1 MRKKDIR
8 GMTLVEVV
16 VVLLIASIS
25 MTITGGILINSL
37 GYFDTSTKY
46 SLDKECL
53 DGISEYIGD
62 EIKYATDVLVSP
74 NKPSD
79 KDWHVLYVNKDI
91 LYRDDKEVFSE
102 DYYSK
107 RKLKINLRGFTV
119 GEHRLDMKLKLVD
132 KKDEEVYQ
140 TKNTFEL
147 VNFNMNDTKTEKDI
161 FSNISTYTTL
171 DINNKLWYIKDSS
184 STIVDDTDKPSST
197 PVTGGNVVGDQI
209 KCINTKNY
217 RGEFVSSKYQYKKGD
232 IVYYNGYYWQIC
244 GGDSYD
250 NGGYPGT
257 PTGDRRR
264 WKKLDDQF
272 DYESY
277 YELGDIVLYK
287 GVKYIYINNEPFI
300 DGKEFYT
307 QDIPFHELGQESGD
321 QYNRALWHMYFKVYE
336 EGDEKLYKS
345 HDCSS
350 LWINNIETVTSKL
363 DKFVKDGNFTNIEE
377 IDEYSPIRKYN
388 VGDYVKIKQSGDK
401 DFYMYYLKVFDG
413 IGEPGSS
420 AASGWQI
427 LDRTYHSNSAYVKG
441 DVVYFGKD
449 NIEYIKAKRNVD
461 VEANINEDI
470 YTNHIYWEKN

>member
-1 MRKKDIR
+1 MQKKDIR

-25 MTITGGILINSL
+25 MIITGGILINSL

-53 DGISEYIGD
+53 DGISEYIGT

-79 KDWHVLYVNKDI
+79 KDWHVLYVNNDI

-107 RKLKINLRGFTV
+107 RKLVINLRGFTV

-184 STIVDDTDKPSST
+184 STIFDDTDKPSST
-197 PVTGGNVVGDQI
+197 PVTGGNMVGDQI
-209 KCINTKNY
+209 KCLNTKNI
-217 RGEFVSSKYQYKKGD
+217 RGEFIDGSYQYNYGD
-232 IVYYNGYYWQIC
+232 FVYYNGFWWQKMEQNNF
-244 GGDSYD
+244 D
-250 NGGYPGT
+250 NYYPGVQLENI
-257 PTGDRRR
+257 RR
-264 WKKLDDQF
+264 WKKISDEF
-272 DYESY
+272 DYYSH
-277 YELGDIVLYK
+277 YEVGDIVKYNN
-287 GVKYIYINNEPFI
+287 VKYICI
-300 DGKEFYT
+300 KKFYQSVWFT
-307 QDIPFHELGQESGD
+307 YGDTYYNLGEGPS
-321 QYNRALWHMYFKVYE
+321 YAPWRTWFKVYE
-336 EGDEKLYKS
+336 DGDENIYK
-345 HDCSS
+345 HDCSKY
-350 LWINNIETVTSKL
+350 WVNNIDSVADELNEYINSE
-363 DKFVKDGNFTNIEE
+363 DNDISNIES
-377 IDEYSPIRKYN
+377 IDVYNPTTNYKVGDVVKKKYN
-388 VGDYVKIKQSGDK
+388 NSDDYYI
-401 DFYMYYLKVFDG
+401 YYKMVFDG

-420 AASGWQI
+420 AASGWKI
-427 LDRTYHSNSAYVKG
+427 LDRTYHSNSSYVKG

-449 NIEYIKAKRNVD
+449 SVFYVRALKTINVECPPNSWD
-461 VEANINEDI
+461 YNDDSSSKQVWKKIN
-470 YTNHIYWEKN
+470 